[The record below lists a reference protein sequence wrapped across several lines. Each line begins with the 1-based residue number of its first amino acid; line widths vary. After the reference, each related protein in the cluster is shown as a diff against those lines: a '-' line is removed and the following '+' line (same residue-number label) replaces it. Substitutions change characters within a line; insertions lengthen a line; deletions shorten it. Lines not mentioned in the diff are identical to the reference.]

1 MKFKMTK
8 EEKHWVLYDVG
19 NSAFVLMV
27 STIMPIYFYYLANK
41 GGISSVDYLAYWGY
55 AASISTLIG
64 VIIGP
69 ILGTMADYK
78 GFKKPIFAISIL
90 LGAISCAVL
99 GFTTLWIS
107 FLAIFII
114 AEIGFSSSLIFYD
127 SMLADITT
135 EDRMDNVSSQ
145 GYAWGYIGSCVPFI
159 LCLFIVLGKDKIGIS
174 MKKAMMICFT
184 LVALNVDKVKNR
196 YYTIK
201 HSKQVR
207 IIIFN

>member
-55 AASISTLIG
+55 
-64 VIIGP
+64 
-69 ILGTMADYK
+69 
-78 GFKKPIFAISIL
+78 
-90 LGAISCAVL
+90 
-99 GFTTLWIS
+99 
-107 FLAIFII
+107 
-114 AEIGFSSSLIFYD
+114 
-127 SMLADITT
+127 
-135 EDRMDNVSSQ
+135 
-145 GYAWGYIGSCVPFI
+145 IGSCVPFI
-159 LCLFIVLGKDKIGIS
+159 LCLFIVFGKDKIGIS